1 MSELQSNA
9 AYNLYQNPSSHT
21 VLPPYLMYGM
31 GTRTFWC
38 AMRDSPDPF
47 KISVHPDADVYDLK
61 GIIREKNALRD
72 YNASKLV
79 LWKVFFYYLLAFPL

>member
-1 MSELQSNA
+1 
-9 AYNLYQNPSSHT
+9 
-21 VLPPYLMYGM
+21 
-31 GTRTFWC
+31 
-38 AMRDSPDPF
+38 MRDSPDPF

-79 LWKVFFYYLLAFPL
+79 LWKVFFIIYLHFSYDG